1 MKDQHILT
9 QEGYDNLIG
18 ELKELKETKR
28 KKAVERLK
36 KAREMGDLSENSEYA
51 SAKET
56 LSFIDGRIQEIEAM
70 LKQSK
75 VVNKHTNREIVKIGC
90 AVEVEIGDVR
100 DNFTIVGE
108 FETDI
113 IQKKISHTS
122 PIGKALLGKRRGEKV
137 EVIAPKGKV
146 IYKIVDIK

>member
-1 MKDQHILT
+1 MKNKHVLT
-9 QEGYDNLIG
+9 QRGYDKL
-18 ELKELKETKR
+18 LKEYKEFKEEKR

-36 KAREMGDLSENSEYA
+36 KAREMGDLSENSEYT

-56 LSFIDGRIQEIEAM
+56 LSFIDGRLQEIEAM

-75 VVNKHTNREIVKIGC
+75 VVSQHTDREIVEIGC
-90 AVEVEIGDVR
+90 VVEVEIGDVR

-108 FETDI
+108 FEADI
-113 IQKKISHTS
+113 IQKKVSHTS
-122 PIGKALLGKRRGEKV
+122 PIGKALLGKKRGEMV

-146 IYKIVDIK
+146 IYKILDIK